1 MTKPTQKKLLEVLP
15 DHYHKVKA
23 RASKSGQTLKMF
35 TSLLLEYGI
44 QKLDAGQITLVDA
57 SVADSKAPIKPA
69 KGLNLRKGGKV

>member
-1 MTKPTQKKLLEVLP
+1 
-15 DHYHKVKA
+15 
-23 RASKSGQTLKMF
+23 MF

-57 SVADSKAPIKPA
+57 SVADSKAPVKPA

>member
-44 QKLDAGQITLVDA
+44 HKLDAGQITLVDA
-57 SVADSKAPIKPA
+57 SVTDSEAPLKPDQVTM
-69 KGLNLRKGGKV
+69 RKRGGA